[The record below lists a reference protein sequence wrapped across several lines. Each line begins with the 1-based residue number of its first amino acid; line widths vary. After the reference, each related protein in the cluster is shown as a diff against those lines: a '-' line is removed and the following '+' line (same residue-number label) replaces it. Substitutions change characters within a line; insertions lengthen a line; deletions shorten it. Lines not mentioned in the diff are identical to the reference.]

1 MTNDFHFD
9 TEIIIKLHHERM
21 KIMEVAIP
29 TFYGTELC
37 RVDGMRYAKD
47 VVRSV
52 WRYKETVRSVRRA
65 PEFAEYFVHY
75 PIKRSRRSSH
85 DYVLRMTGTG
95 KRVLDIACGE
105 GFFAEELAR
114 NGNHVVGVD
123 ALAAPKNAAVMDQ
136 YIRMDL
142 TQPAGLSA
150 AVEGQHFD
158 HVLLLDILEHLPQ
171 PERLLAEA
179 RAAAGP
185 KGQIVVSVPNV
196 ANLTVRLALLF
207 GRFEYADRGIMDRTH
222 LRFFTH
228 RSARRL
234 LERNGL
240 EIIASRTTVV
250 PLELVV
256 GLSRNNPL
264 MRILNISLSI
274 VTAIFPG
281 FLGYQCL
288 FWARPRN

>member
-1 MTNDFHFD
+1 MAEEMQSSLPVAKKYFGETAQIYDAARQ
-9 TEIIIKLHHERM
+9 IKE
-21 KIMEVAIP
+21 
-29 TFYGTELC
+29 
-37 RVDGMRYAKD
+37 
-47 VVRSV
+47 
-52 WRYKETVRSVRRA
+52 ETHQDQFVIENALRA
-65 PEFAEYFVHY
+65 FVG
-75 PIKRSRRSSH
+75 RGSQ
-85 DYVLRMTGTG
+85 
-95 KRVLDIACGE
+95 VLDIACGE

-228 RSARRL
+228 SSARRL

-256 GLSRNNPL
+256 GLSRICNL
-264 MRILNISLSI
+264 TMI
-274 VTAIFPG
+274 VPARQYAESGLKEIFTVGVFHFDGSGVP
-281 FLGYQCL
+281 C
-288 FWARPRN
+288 FWAAAVAPASIAAHRSSAQSVT